1 MEIVARTVI
10 IFAFVLLLTR
20 AMGKKELSQL
30 TAFELILLITIGDL
44 VQQGVT
50 QEDQSLTGAMIAL
63 GTIGLLI
70 VGLSFVEYRWPG
82 TRRAIRG
89 IPVVVVRQGEMVGEA
104 MRLERIGLEEVLEAA
119 REQGIEDLSKVKL
132 AVLEPDGKFSFIQFD
147 GEDGGGAQPDRSAA
161 V

>member
-1 MEIVARTVI
+1 MEIVARTTV
-10 IFAFVLLLTR
+10 IFAFILILTR

-30 TAFELILLITIGDL
+30 TAFELILLVTIGDL

-50 QEDQSLTGAMIAL
+50 QEDQSLTGAILAV
-63 GTIGLLI
+63 GTLGLL
-70 VGLSFVEYRWPG
+70 VVTLSYVEYRWPG

-89 IPVVVVRQGEMVGEA
+89 LPVVVVRRGEVVGEA
-104 MRLERIGLEEVLEAA
+104 LKLERIGLEELLEAA
-119 REQGIEDLSKVKL
+119 REQGIDELSKVKL

-147 GEDGGGAQPDRSAA
+147 GEDGGGSQPDRSVA